1 MQGKYGVSQLF
12 ESTWSTQLGPR
23 LKRTIIKI
31 LTKKDNQN
39 GGELELTN
47 KQAIVNK

>member
-1 MQGKYGVSQLF
+1 MGFLNYLKVPC
-12 ESTWSTQLGPR
+12 STQLGPR

>member
-23 LKRTIIKI
+23 LKSTIIKI
-31 LTKKDNQN
+31 LTKEDNQH
-39 GGELELTN
+39 GGELEITN
-47 KQAIVNK
+47 KQTVVNK